1 MGHPSEASLKFGRN
15 STTEKSMTCPG
26 LGNDSRP
33 WRSVL
38 EVIRCPALSG
48 YPRGH
53 DEQAVLTRLEA
64 GLQRYPQPHPPPQ
77 AASQG
82 EGWCAVHNCTMQ
94 ENVKH
99 GQRWFSHKKEDG
111 SWCK

>member
-48 YPRGH
+48 YPIFTKVAKPTLRDRLLVVAQAGSLELNNHFVGH
-53 DEQAVLTRLEA
+53 IRLREA
-64 GLQRYPQPHPPPQ
+64 AFDAGPVARVI
-77 AASQG
+77 AS
-82 EGWCAVHNCTMQ
+82 
-94 ENVKH
+94 
-99 GQRWFSHKKEDG
+99 
-111 SWCK
+111 